1 MLSPLA
7 TSPGT
12 LTAQQARELPDR
24 QRMGLFLYAEYTQ
37 AGVRFYQYPKTGRL
51 SITVTGARMVTDLK
65 DLGGSYAGFAY
76 DTYMTLEESQWVTQ
90 PQPVCLNPDGSFQE
104 GYRLL
109 LVDLLVENQ
118 GATAYT
124 SGNNPNPYAFI
135 DSGFLTLTTLADPGE
150 NQSNYRN
157 SNYLSDGTYTAPWEN
172 YFEILPGAPREI
184 AVGFLLNPT
193 FSWDLANCCL
203 CNTSGNP
210 DSVFIHLPFGK

>member
-1 MLSPLA
+1 
-7 TSPGT
+7 
-12 LTAQQARELPDR
+12 
-24 QRMGLFLYAEYTQ
+24 
-37 AGVRFYQYPKTGRL
+37 
-51 SITVTGARMVTDLK
+51 
-65 DLGGSYAGFAY
+65 
-76 DTYMTLEESQWVTQ
+76 MTLEESRWVTQ

-118 GATAYT
+118 GAAEYT
-124 SGNNPNPYAFI
+124 SGNNSNPNAFI

-184 AVGFLLNPT
+184 EGGSRPSPSVGF
-193 FSWDLANCCL
+193 
-203 CNTSGNP
+203 G
-210 DSVFIHLPFGK
+210 